1 MLRRLRRA
9 FTAGSGGGHPLTT
22 QQHDGV
28 CFVLRSQTLD
38 VVIPYL
44 PSPKL
49 SLTLANHPALPASL
63 DEESFAELRAAYA
76 RKATVAEDPVID
88 WLEKGG
94 GGESFWESG
103 RRPQSFLE
111 GRVLLLEK
119 LEERVGGRAR
129 TQRTANVVFYAD
141 EAAGRLIS
149 MELPRGEER
158 RFETF
163 RIFGEGLVTLQ
174 TLPNTHMDFSVE
186 VVTRKVP
193 ADRVVAGR

>member
-1 MLRRLRRA
+1 MMLRRLRRA

-63 DEESFAELRAAYA
+63 D
-76 RKATVAEDPVID
+76 
-88 WLEKGG
+88 
-94 GGESFWESG
+94 
-103 RRPQSFLE
+103 E